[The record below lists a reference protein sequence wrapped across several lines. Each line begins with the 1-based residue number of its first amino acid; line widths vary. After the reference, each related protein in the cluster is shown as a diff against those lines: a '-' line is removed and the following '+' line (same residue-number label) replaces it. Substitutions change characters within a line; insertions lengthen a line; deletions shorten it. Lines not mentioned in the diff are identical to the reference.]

1 MENTQ
6 KKPFACKLL
15 IGLQGLLGVGA
26 VFGGGALMLD
36 PTGNLIGMPSDIMKV
51 PLFPN
56 YFIPGL
62 ILLFILGICP
72 LFVMLALIKK
82 WAWSWGERLNIF
94 SQTQLW
100 AWAFSLYIGFA
111 LIIWIVVEAYI
122 INGVS
127 FIHLFYAGLG
137 LLIQMVTLL
146 PSVSEYYR
154 RDSYRAV

>member
-15 IGLQGLLGVGA
+15 IGLHGLLGVGA

-72 LFVMLALIKK
+72 LLVMLALIKK
-82 WAWSWGERLNIF
+82 WAWPWGEKLNIF
-94 SQTQLW
+94 RQTQHW

-111 LIIWIVVEAYI
+111 LIIWIVVEVYI
-122 INGVS
+122 INGAS
-127 FIHLFYAGLG
+127 FIHLFYTGLG
-137 LLIQMVTLL
+137 LMIQMVTLL

-154 RDSYRAV
+154 KDSHQAA